1 MRFLIEVIDSKSR
14 SGTSDEIAA
23 IDEFNEMLQDKGHW
37 IIAVGIDDPAKSIVI
52 DNRADSG
59 LVTHGPVNDTTEYMA
74 GFWLISADSLEQA
87 QELARLGSK
96 ACNRKVEVR
105 PLIG

>member
-14 SGTSDEIAA
+14 SGTS
-23 IDEFNEMLQDKGHW
+23 
-37 IIAVGIDDPAKSIVI
+37 
-52 DNRADSG
+52 
-59 LVTHGPVNDTTEYMA
+59 PVNDTTEYMA

>member
-52 DNRADSG
+52 DNRFDAGIESF
-59 LVTHGPVNDTTEYMA
+59 GPVNDTEEYMA
-74 GFWLISADSLEQA
+74 GFWLINADSLEQA